1 MSKIFKVY
9 VLQTSS
15 ERAAPKKPSFKQ
27 QQLRQRERAL
37 VTAAGQLFATKGYE
51 RTTVDDVI
59 GVVGISKPTFYSH
72 FSSKEAL
79 AIKVI
84 VSGLEAA
91 LSQVEAFAAAMPPG
105 EAARAMI
112 EWAIDNQSSPDG
124 EPTFSGALA
133 FFDHEEVLAAESR
146 LTGRLADLINRG
158 QQEGSIEKT
167 VDARLLSRTFRSI
180 LKDHSFFD
188 RSGDG
193 KADFSDIK
201 NGLMRLLL
209 G

>member
-1 MSKIFKVY
+1 
-9 VLQTSS
+9 LQNTSAHP
-15 ERAAPKKPSFKQ
+15 ETKKPSFKQ
-27 QQLRQRERAL
+27 QQVRLREIAL
-37 VTAAGQLFATKGYE
+37 VTAAGHLFATKGYE
-51 RTTVDDVI
+51 RTTIDDVI

-72 FSSKEAL
+72 FQGKEAL

-91 LSQVEAFAAAMPPG
+91 LSQVEAFAAAMPAG

-112 EWAIDNQSSPDG
+112 EWAIDNQSEPNG

-146 LTGRLADLINRG
+146 LTVRLAEVINKG
-158 QQEGSIEKT
+158 QQEGTIKKT
-167 VDARLLSRTFRSI
+167 VDAHLLSRTFRSI
-180 LKDHSFFD
+180 LKDKSFFD
-188 RSGDG
+188 RSGDPN
-193 KADFSDIK
+193 ADFSEMK
-201 NGLMRLLL
+201 NGLKHLLL

>member
-1 MSKIFKVY
+1 M
-9 VLQTSS
+9 
-15 ERAAPKKPSFKQ
+15 
-27 QQLRQRERAL
+27 
-37 VTAAGQLFATKGYE
+37 TAAGRLFATKGYD

-59 GVVGISKPTFYSH
+59 GIVGISKPTFYSH
-72 FSSKEAL
+72 FPSKEAL
-79 AIKVI
+79 AIQVI

-91 LSQVEAFAAAMPPG
+91 LAQVERFAAEVPPG
-105 EAARAMI
+105 EAARSMI
-112 EWAIDNQSSPDG
+112 EWAIDNQSNPDG

-158 QQEGSIEKT
+158 QQEGTIAKT

-180 LKDHSFFD
+180 LKDNSFFD
-188 RSGDG
+188 RPDDA

-201 NGLMRLLL
+201 SGLIRLLL